1 MKCKICYAQ
10 IKKNSNICDYCGT
23 QITIENYPKESENI
37 SKASKSDLDRLSPE
51 FRRILESKSSKKLV
65 TNVED
70 KKLLVKD
77 SYEDINFKKKPTRK
91 WGIVQSVIEFF
102 FFCGILGMVDGNL
115 DQENVVVSIYLIWSS
130 IRAFNFFVL
139 KKNK

>member
-10 IKKNSNICDYCGT
+10 LKKGSSSCTYCGT
-23 QITIENYPKESENI
+23 PI
-37 SKASKSDLDRLSPE
+37 SVEKHSREQEKTNREQEYDLDRLSPE
-51 FRRILESKSSKKLV
+51 FRQILESKSSKKLA
-65 TNVED
+65 TDLED
-70 KKLLVKD
+70 KKLLVKE
-77 SYEDINFKKKPTRK
+77 SYEDINFKKKTTRK

-102 FFCGILGMVDGNL
+102 FFCGIFGMVEGNL